1 MSEGKMGNGRSKI
14 LAHGHLP
21 IDSSNNYHSQSST
34 KMSEK
39 LGGGKRQLIPIKNN
53 LAHYQNSY
61 GLSDINER
69 APDHESSKSDL
80 FTQNPHLRNFN

>member
-1 MSEGKMGNGRSKI
+1 
-14 LAHGHLP
+14 
-21 IDSSNNYHSQSST
+21 
-34 KMSEK
+34 MSEK